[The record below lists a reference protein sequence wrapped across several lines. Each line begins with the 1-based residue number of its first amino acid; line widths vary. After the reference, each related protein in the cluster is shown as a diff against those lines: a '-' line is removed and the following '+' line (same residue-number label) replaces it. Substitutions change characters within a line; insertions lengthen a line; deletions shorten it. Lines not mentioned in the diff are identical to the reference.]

1 MTPTREAL
9 ADKLKE
15 AWFAGEPG
23 VSLGKR
29 WTLVADAAAAE
40 YAPVQVDWSGDP
52 VCAEEVHGPVYGQP
66 HPDAMFSA
74 VEPEPAP
81 LAEWER
87 ELLDHPVS
95 VRNHRYD
102 FTVQWPDGTEWR
114 EQGVATAAE
123 LAHRLRFEADL
134 CDPGTDNH
142 LPAAD
147 EVVNGAPKWIAHGA
161 PQGMPDS
168 WTAWNNGITDS
179 HGNLIEDIDG
189 LEATARAMLAA
200 AAQAKAWRRQL

>member
-9 ADKLKE
+9 AAKLKE

-52 VCAEEVHGPVYGQP
+52 VNTEEVRGPVYGQP

-74 VEPEPAP
+74 AEPDDVPV
-81 LAEWER
+81 AEWER
-87 ELLDHPVS
+87 ALRLAPPGRD
-95 VRNHRYD
+95 HRYD

-134 CDPGTDNH
+134 CDPGMPD

-147 EVVNGAPKWIAHGA
+147 EVVNGAPKWISHGA
-161 PQGMPDS
+161 PHGMPDS
-168 WTAWNNGITDS
+168 WTAWNNGVTDS
-179 HGNLIEDIDG
+179 HGYLIEDIDG